1 MGCKE
6 KGLKSCRISAD
17 TFRAKSH
24 INPKLIRAVVAQLG
38 GWDSFKQSAPDI
50 NNHGISGGYG
60 GFVYYTDTVKF
71 YRKNKPLIVD
81 LAEQQA
87 CELGDDAVTMVQGF
101 YCLVNRSNRTPDY
114 TLNEVARALY
124 GRYDDD
130 LMIIYNALAWFAAE
144 EIARSYCDL
153 IEN

>member
-1 MGCKE
+1 MKT
-6 KGLKSCRISAD
+6 LKSFIVE
-17 TFRAKSH
+17 SH
-24 INPKLIRAVVAQLG
+24 INPKLIRAVVSQLG
-38 GWDSFKQSAPDI
+38 GWDSFKQSAINI
-50 NNHGISGGYG
+50 NNHGING
-60 GFVYYTDTVKF
+60 GFSGFIYYDDTVKF
-71 YRKNKPLIVD
+71 YRKNKALIVN

-101 YCLVNRSNRTPDY
+101 NCLVDVPTRKPDY
-114 TLNEVARALY
+114 TMNEIAKALY

-153 IEN
+153 LEY